1 MPNAVTGVPVSG
13 QDGGGVECGPSLGL
27 FRPGN
32 KQMIL
37 CEDRYP
43 ISHFSKLLTV
53 IHKTLTESPFLG
65 VGQSHP
71 PYICSQSP
79 LLGFP

>member
-1 MPNAVTGVPVSG
+1 MPNAMMSVPVSG
-13 QDGGGVECGPSLGL
+13 QDGGGVDCGPSLSL

-32 KQMIL
+32 TQMIL

-43 ISHFSKLLTV
+43 ISHFSKLLTL
-53 IHKTLTESPFLG
+53 IHKALTESPLLG
-65 VGQSHP
+65 VGQSHTP

-79 LLGFP
+79 TT

>member
-1 MPNAVTGVPVSG
+1 MPNTVTSVPVSG

-37 CEDRYP
+37 CEGRYP

-53 IHKTLTESPFLG
+53 IHKTLTESPLLG

-71 PYICSQSP
+71 RAQSP

>member
-1 MPNAVTGVPVSG
+1 MPNAVMSVSVSG
-13 QDGGGVECGPSLGL
+13 QDGGDVDCGPSLGL

-32 KQMIL
+32 TQMIL

-43 ISHFSKLLTV
+43 ISYFGKLLTV
-53 IHKTLTESPFLG
+53 IHKALTESPLLG
-65 VGQSHP
+65 VGQSHTH

-79 LLGFP
+79 TT